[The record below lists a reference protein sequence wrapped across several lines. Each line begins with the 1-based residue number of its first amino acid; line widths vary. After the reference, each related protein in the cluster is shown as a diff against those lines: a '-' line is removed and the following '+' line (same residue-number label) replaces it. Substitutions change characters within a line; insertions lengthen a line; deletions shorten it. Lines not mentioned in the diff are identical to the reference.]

1 MTLEESTMKA
11 EQEVRLDIE
20 LMKKDIH
27 LVNDICRKLDTTIEK
42 LEELTVSMTKILSL
56 HEQRLEFHEKRN
68 QDLDKL
74 IELRRTELLADIK
87 ELHSRV
93 TTVNRELT
101 TQIEHTERE
110 ITNEIKSLREFI
122 TTHQAKSSGLLT
134 QIQNWRWMIIGAM
147 IAVTWIVSNINLGAV
162 SKLFK

>member
-1 MTLEESTMKA
+1 MTIEENINGVK
-11 EQEVRLDIE
+11 LDVE
-20 LMKKDIH
+20 LIKKDI
-27 LVNDICRKLDTTIEK
+27 LVVNDICRKLDTTIEK

-56 HEQRLEFHEKRN
+56 HEQKLEYQEKRG
-68 QDLDKL
+68 QELDKL

-101 TQIEHTERE
+101 TQIEHTEQK
-110 ITNEIKSLREFI
+110 ITEEIKSLKSCI
-122 TTHQAKSSGLLT
+122 TENHGKSSEIIN
-134 QIQNWRWMIIGAM
+134 QIHRWKWTIMGGFIAIVWII
-147 IAVTWIVSNINLGAV
+147 SNVNLSAV

>member
-1 MTLEESTMKA
+1 MTTEESINGVK
-11 EQEVRLDIE
+11 LDVE
-20 LMKKDIH
+20 LIKKDI
-27 LVNDICRKLDTTIEK
+27 LVVNDICRKLDTTIEK

-56 HEQRLEFHEKRN
+56 HEQKLEYQEKRG
-68 QDLDKL
+68 QELDKL

-101 TQIEHTERE
+101 TQIEQTEQK
-110 ITNEIKSLREFI
+110 ITEEIKSLKNCI
-122 TTHQAKSSGLLT
+122 TENHGKSSDLF
-134 QIQNWRWMIIGAM
+134 QQVHRWKWSIVGGFIAIVWII
-147 IAVTWIVSNINLGAV
+147 SNVNLSAV